1 MGIEWRWAALLSN
14 LISASSLR
22 AVGNSGGPGS
32 GVRGPGLGTL
42 GSGIWDLGCGMWGLG
57 SGVWGLCG
65 PGVVK

>member
-1 MGIEWRWAALLSN
+1 MSLRTMHGIEWRWAALLSN

-32 GVRGPGLGTL
+32 GVRGLGTL
-42 GSGIWDLGCGMWGLG
+42 GSGIWDLGF
-57 SGVWGLCG
+57 GVCG